1 MPEAKSLLIL
11 ESAEGQ
17 VLAHVT
23 QVGGLAVFG
32 VTDVCN
38 PYDDDSGGEGSLREY
53 RAESVQA
60 VVGMLLKAQ
69 MPDAS

>member
-1 MPEAKSLLIL
+1 MSDAESLFIL
-11 ESAEGQ
+11 ESQGQ

-60 VVGMLLKAQ
+60 VVGMLLEAQ
-69 MPDAS
+69 MPGAS